1 MKKNLIL
8 LLAALAFTS
17 CTANNTNEQNNN
29 NNNNNKINNNN
40 NINNNINNN
49 DDPVTEITPNSED
62 TTENIDDVFSKEE
75 FFDCSVLR
83 FRTNKE
89 LVRCEYFG
97 IENQDTMIFKDETT
111 FAPLKDKI
119 VNLYTE
125 YDSHNSVPEIDF
137 SKYDIV
143 VTALYGDEYA
153 SSFELTSIGRS
164 DNKIIEYVNL
174 VSGAPLDNNLTTFF
188 WLRVSKDEKAS
199 VRVSINQEILE
210 KKPIIYF
217 YPEHAMDLDIK
228 FENEENL
235 LTTYPKY
242 NDGWHIHLKEDG
254 YFTMDDSDREYYALY
269 YDAKSNF
276 KCSFDEGFF
285 VTKDNAISFLE
296 EKMDY
301 MGFTN
306 RETNEFIMYWLPI
319 LENNG
324 KSLVY
329 FEQTE
334 MRNLECPLHFSQNP
348 DTLIRTNIHIKK
360 VNENVEIKEQE
371 LTYCDRRGFT
381 VVEWGGIAY

>member
-1 MKKNLIL
+1 MKKRIAL
-8 LLAALAFTS
+8 LLTALAFTS
-17 CTANNTNEQNNN
+17 CTANNTNRTDINTNNSN
-29 NNNNNKINNNN
+29 NSSNSSNSNNSSSSNSVEPNISSDCGNN
-40 NINNNINNN
+40 
-49 DDPVTEITPNSED
+49 TLSEK
-62 TTENIDDVFSKEE
+62 EN
-75 FFDCSVLR
+75 FDCSAIK
-83 FRTNKE
+83 FRTDKD
-89 LVRCEYFG
+89 LARCEYFG
-97 IENQDTMIFKDETT
+97 IENLETVVFKDEAS
-111 FAPLKDKI
+111 FDSLRDKI
-119 VNLYTE
+119 INLYSK
-125 YDSHNSVPEIDF
+125 YNPDYSVPEIDF
-137 SKYDIV
+137 SKHNIV
-143 VTALYGDEYA
+143 ITALYGDEYA
-153 SSFELTSIGRS
+153 SSFDLTSIERS
-164 DNKIIEYVNL
+164 ENKIIEYVEL
-174 VSGAPLDNNLTTFF
+174 VSGAPLDSNLTTFL

-199 VRVSINQEILE
+199 VRVNINQEILV

-217 YPEHAMDLDIK
+217 YPEHAMDLDVK
-228 FENEENL
+228 FENKEKL

-269 YDAKSNF
+269 YDAKSNY
-276 KCSFDEGFF
+276 KCTFEEGFF

-319 LENNG
+319 LENNE

-334 MRNLECPLHFSQNP
+334 MRNLECPLHFSSNP